1 MDIKSLLTVVV
12 GLGLLLL
19 TGCTVQAEYKSEA
32 QAKEVAQMQTQAV
45 DYKEIPFETI
55 TGDTVS
61 LKDFEG
67 KVVLVVNTASKCG
80 FTKQYA
86 GLEELYREKK
96 DEGLVIIGFPADN
109 FGGQE
114 PGGNEEILNFCVA
127 KFDVT
132 FPMMAKISVKGNDQH
147 ALYKYL
153 TEQWPFP
160 GEIGWNFNKFLL
172 DKKGNVAARYE
183 SKVAPDDPQ
192 LLAKID
198 ELL

>member
-1 MDIKSLLTVVV
+1 MDIKSLLTIVV

-32 QAKEVAQMQTQAV
+32 QAAEVAKLQTQAV

-67 KVVLVVNTASKCG
+67 KVVLVVNTASRCG

-114 PGGNEEILNFCVA
+114 PGSNEEILNFCVT

-147 ALYKYL
+147 PLYKYL
-153 TEQWPFP
+153 TKQSPLP

-172 DKKGNVAARYE
+172 DKEGNVAARYE

>member
-1 MDIKSLLTVVV
+1 MDIKSLLTIVV

-32 QAKEVAQMQTQAV
+32 QAAEVAKLQTQAV

-67 KVVLVVNTASKCG
+67 KVVLVVNTASRCG

-114 PGGNEEILNFCVA
+114 PGSNEEILNFCVT

-147 ALYKYL
+147 PLYKYL
-153 TEQWPFP
+153 TKQSPLP

-172 DKKGNVAARYE
+172 DKEGNVAAR
-183 SKVAPDDPQ
+183 
-192 LLAKID
+192 
-198 ELL
+198 

>member
-1 MDIKSLLTVVV
+1 MDIKSLLTVVI
-12 GLGLLLL
+12 GLRLLLL
-19 TGCTVQAEYKSEA
+19 TGCTDQAEYRGEA
-32 QAKEVAQMQTQAV
+32 QAAEGAKLQTQAV
-45 DYKEIPFETI
+45 DYKDIPFETI

-86 GLEELYREKK
+86 GLEQLYREKK
-96 DEGLVIIGFPADN
+96 DKGLVIIGFPADN

-114 PGGNEEILNFCVA
+114 PGSNEEILNFCVT

-132 FPMMAKISVKGNDQH
+132 FPMMAKISVKGNDKH
-147 ALYKYL
+147 PLYKYL
-153 TEQWPFP
+153 TEQSPFP

>member
-1 MDIKSLLTVVV
+1 MDIKSLLTVVI
-12 GLGLLLL
+12 GLRLLLL
-19 TGCTVQAEYKSEA
+19 TGCTDQAEYKGEA
-32 QAKEVAQMQTQAV
+32 QAGEVAQMQTQAV

-86 GLEELYREKK
+86 GLEQLYREKK
-96 DEGLVIIGFPADN
+96 DKGLVIIGFPADN

-114 PGGNEEILNFCVA
+114 PGSNEEILNFCVT

-132 FPMMAKISVKGNDQH
+132 FPMMAKISVKGDDKHPLFVQ
-147 ALYKYL
+147 L
-153 TEQWPFP
+153 TEKSSIP
-160 GEIGWNFNKFLL
+160 GEIKWNFSKFLL
-172 DKKGNVAARYE
+172 DRTGKLAARFPSE
-183 SKVAPDDPQ
+183 TEPSDPQ
-192 LLAKID
+192 LTSKIGS
-198 ELL
+198 LF

>member
-1 MDIKSLLTVVV
+1 MDIKSLLTVII
-12 GLGLLLL
+12 GLRLLLL
-19 TGCTVQAEYKSEA
+19 TGCTDRAEYKGEA
-32 QAKEVAQMQTQAV
+32 QAGEVAQMQTQAV
-45 DYKEIPFETI
+45 DNKEIPFETI

-61 LKDFEG
+61 LKDFEV
-67 KVVLVVNTASKCG
+67 KVVLVVNTASRCG
-80 FTKQYA
+80 FTKQYS

-96 DEGLVIIGFPADN
+96 DEGFVIIGFPANN

-114 PGGNEEILNFCVA
+114 PGSNEEILNFCVT

-132 FPMMAKISVKGNDQH
+132 FPMMAKISVKGNDKH
-147 ALYKYL
+147 PLYKYL
-153 TEQWPFP
+153 TEQSPFP

-172 DKKGNVAARYE
+172 DKKGKVAARYE